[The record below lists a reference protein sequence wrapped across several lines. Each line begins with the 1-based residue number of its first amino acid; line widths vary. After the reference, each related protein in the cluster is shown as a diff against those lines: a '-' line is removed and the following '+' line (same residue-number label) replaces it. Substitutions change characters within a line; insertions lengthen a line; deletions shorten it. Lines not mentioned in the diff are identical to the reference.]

1 MNDYIAKP
9 LKPSEIYACLDRWVG
24 KAAVPAPAVQPAP
37 AAGAQAL
44 PDADGVALREIL
56 LRLIAL
62 LERDDLGAVGCMDEL
77 ANHPEATAHEME
89 LGRVAVLIRG
99 FQFERALERLAHFR
113 RLVDPE

>member
-1 MNDYIAKP
+1 
-9 LKPSEIYACLDRWVG
+9 
-24 KAAVPAPAVQPAP
+24 
-37 AAGAQAL
+37 
-44 PDADGVALREIL
+44 VALRETL
-56 LRLIAL
+56 LRLIGL